1 MQGILHTDG
10 GNLPFRTGLC
20 TAAAIQAGAA
30 RDHVKYKIAGINHM
44 AWLLEITRNG
54 EDYYPQIKQR
64 AEEGPILKPY
74 TREMLKDYPQLLYPE
89 YDFTPDRHG

>member
-1 MQGILHTDG
+1 MC
-10 GNLPFRTGLC
+10 RSCYTGLGLP
-20 TAAAIQAGAA
+20 Q
-30 RDHVKYKIAGINHM
+30 DHVKYKIAGINHM

-89 YDFTPDRHG
+89 YDFTRTNTMIWCALKS